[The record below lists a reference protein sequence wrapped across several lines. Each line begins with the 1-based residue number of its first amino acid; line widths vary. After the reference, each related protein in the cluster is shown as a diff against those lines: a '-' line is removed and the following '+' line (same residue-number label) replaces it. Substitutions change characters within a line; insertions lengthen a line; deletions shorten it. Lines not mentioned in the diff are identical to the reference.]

1 MKDYLNYDGLAVMA
15 HRGGSLEAP
24 ENTIESFRYALEI
37 GSDIIETDIQ
47 LSSDGIPYIFHD
59 DDLKRIYVL
68 PVFQVKGY
76 KKLDL
81 NFLT

>member
-24 ENTIESFRYALEI
+24 ENTIESFKYALEI

-47 LSSDGIPYIFHD
+47 LSSC
-59 DDLKRIYVL
+59 L
-68 PVFQVKGY
+68 
-76 KKLDL
+76 
-81 NFLT
+81 

>member
-24 ENTIESFRYALEI
+24 ENTLESFKYALEI

-47 LSSDGIPYIFHD
+47 LSSDGIPYISVSYTH
-59 DDLKRIYVL
+59 LTLPTIYSV
-68 PVFQVKGY
+68 
-76 KKLDL
+76 
-81 NFLT
+81 

>member
-24 ENTIESFRYALEI
+24 ENTIESFLYSLEI

-47 LSSDGIPYIFHD
+47 LSSDGVH
-59 DDLKRIYVL
+59 L
-68 PVFQVKGY
+68 VKEFGNGLGREY
-76 KKLDL
+76 TSILEC
-81 NFLT
+81 